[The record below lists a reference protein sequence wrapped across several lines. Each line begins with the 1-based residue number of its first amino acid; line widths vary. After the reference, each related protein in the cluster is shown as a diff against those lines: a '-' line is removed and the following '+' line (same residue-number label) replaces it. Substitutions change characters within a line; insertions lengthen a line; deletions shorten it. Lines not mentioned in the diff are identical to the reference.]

1 MKKFSS
7 LLLMALFFGAC
18 QEKSTTTTNANTV
31 DSTKYPYTLKK
42 VQGWEINKDS
52 KNALAALNTIKSFE
66 RMDTAAMAKLL
77 ADSVWFNLDGYRF
90 KGTKS
95 QFLKQIQSEFARMS
109 SFKIDMEDMASV
121 VNKDKSEE
129 WVSLWYKQVTATKD
143 GKIDTIQLYNDFKIK
158 DGKIQGLS
166 EYVQHPMKN

>member
-66 RMDTAAMAKLL
+66 RWIPLQWL
-77 ADSVWFNLDGYRF
+77 SYL
-90 KGTKS
+90 
-95 QFLKQIQSEFARMS
+95 QIAFGS
-109 SFKIDMEDMASV
+109 I
-121 VNKDKSEE
+121 
-129 WVSLWYKQVTATKD
+129 
-143 GKIDTIQLYNDFKIK
+143 
-158 DGKIQGLS
+158 
-166 EYVQHPMKN
+166 